1 MMDNPLQP
9 DPMREERI
17 RERAYHMWE
26 QEGRPPGR
34 DREYWERAAE
44 LIGMEDSA
52 GAGQLPNPQTHP
64 ARNEVAPGMLV
75 EEADIQQNL
84 GEFPDRVADQGEHPA
99 TPEARHSPRHKA
111 PSLDNQ
117 PPTASVVPELPAAED
132 TVEDLPDAA
141 GAAAP
146 KKPARKT
153 PSRKKA

>member
-9 DPMREERI
+9 DPAREARI

-26 QEGRPPGR
+26 QEGRPHGR

-44 LIGMEDSA
+44 LVGMEDSA

-64 ARNEVAPGMLV
+64 APNEVAPGVLV

-84 GEFPDRVADQGEHPA
+84 GEFPDRLSDQGEHPP
-99 TPEARHSPRHKA
+99 TPEARRSPRRKA

-117 PPTASVVPELPAAED
+117 PPTASAVPELPGAED
-132 TVEDLPDAA
+132 TVEDLPDEA
-141 GAAAP
+141 GATA
-146 KKPARKT
+146 KKPARKAAG
-153 PSRKKA
+153 RKKA